1 MFRYL
6 AVSSAAVV
14 GLLAVATAPAEA
26 GRRTGTWKY
35 WNPYMAQTAP
45 QHWQKPHYAPHAGR
59 GRPTDVPTATAVTSL
74 VGKAKPTRALDNG
87 LIGSPLHGA
96 Q

>member
-14 GLLAVATAPAEA
+14 GLLTVATAPAEA

-35 WNPYMAQTAP
+35 WNPYMAQAMPHRP
-45 QHWQKPHYAPHAGR
+45 QHWQKPHYRPHAGR
-59 GRPTDVPTATAVTSL
+59 GYGHPGYNQRPPYGHASGYRRHVP
-74 VGKAKPTRALDNG
+74 GW
-87 LIGSPLHGA
+87 
-96 Q
+96 

>member
-35 WNPYMAQTAP
+35 WNPYMAQTVPP
-45 QHWQKPHYAPHAGR
+45 QHWQKPHY
-59 GRPTDVPTATAVTSL
+59 RPP
-74 VGKAKPTRALDNG
+74 
-87 LIGSPLHGA
+87 
-96 Q
+96 

>member
-6 AVSSAAVV
+6 ALSSAAVV
-14 GLLAVATAPAEA
+14 GLLVVATAPAEA

-45 QHWQKPHYAPHAGR
+45 HRWHKPHYSPYAGGGHGDHAYRGGSAPYGHAYGYR
-59 GRPTDVPTATAVTSL
+59 R
-74 VGKAKPTRALDNG
+74 
-87 LIGSPLHGA
+87 HGPGW
-96 Q
+96 